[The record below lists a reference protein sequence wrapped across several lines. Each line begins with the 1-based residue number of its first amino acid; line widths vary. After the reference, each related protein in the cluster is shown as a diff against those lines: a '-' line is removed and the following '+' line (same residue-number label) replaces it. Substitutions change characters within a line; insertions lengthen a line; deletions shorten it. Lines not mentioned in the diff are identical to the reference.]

1 VRVSIL
7 KIGDVV
13 LSRITDAEDMRRF
26 AKELNIRG
34 KGFVIKPNWSNA
46 NTYTSAE
53 NLDFLFDCL
62 EGKKTVVEGYT
73 AWRNRLNTG
82 PEPKDFITPKNAK
95 RKWKWIKEQDS
106 WFLKY
111 SGIDKVLKV
120 HGVDYINITEEV
132 WNQRTAAKEKIQ
144 KIVEERFGPL
154 KNEEMYEFVP
164 NKIYT
169 LRGHSLISLNL
180 SRITREV
187 MSLSTKNLFGL
198 IPDPA
203 RYGKWHGENDSLL
216 PQSIADI
223 NKLYRSLFEPCFWI
237 NETVDRKLLV
247 GSENSVQ
254 ADAVTASIIGA
265 DPKKI
270 AYLQFA
276 SQVFGRYD
284 ANLLTRIEKALE
296 SL

>member
-1 VRVSIL
+1 L

-13 LSRITDAEDMRRF
+13 VSRITDTEDMKRF

-53 NLDFLFDCL
+53 DLDFLFDCL

-73 AWRNRLNTG
+73 AWRNELNAG

-95 RKWKWIKEQDS
+95 KEWRWIKEQDA

-111 SGIDKVLKV
+111 SGIGKVLEK
-120 HGVDYINITEEV
+120 HGVEYINVTEEV
-132 WNQRTAAKEKIQ
+132 WNGRTVAKAEIK
-144 KIVEERFGPL
+144 KIVEESFCSL

-164 NKIYT
+164 NKVYN
-169 LRGHSLISLNL
+169 LRGRSLISLNM

-203 RYGKWHGENDSLL
+203 RYARWHGENDSLL

-223 NKLYRSLFEPCFWI
+223 NKVYRSLFKLCFWI
-237 NETVDRKLLV
+237 NEIVDRELLV

-254 ADAVTASIIGA
+254 ADAVTASMVGV

-276 SQVFGRYD
+276 SDVFGRYD
-284 ANLLTRIEKALE
+284 ENLPVRVEKALE

>member
-1 VRVSIL
+1 L

-13 LSRITDAEDMRRF
+13 VSRITDAEDMRRF

-53 NLDFLFDCL
+53 DLDFLFDCL

-73 AWRNRLNTG
+73 AWRNELNTG

-95 RKWKWIKEQDS
+95 KEWKWIKEQDA

-111 SGIDKVLKV
+111 SGIGKVLEK
-120 HGVDYINITEEV
+120 HGVEYINVTEEV
-132 WNQRTAAKEKIQ
+132 WNGRTVAKAKIK
-144 KIVEERFGPL
+144 KIVEERFGQL
-154 KNEEMYEFVP
+154 KNEEMYGFVP
-164 NKIYT
+164 NKVYN
-169 LRGHSLISLNL
+169 LRGRSLISLNM

-203 RYGKWHGENDSLL
+203 RYGRWHGKNDSLL

-223 NKLYRSLFEPCFWI
+223 NKVYRSLFKLCFWI
-237 NETVDRKLLV
+237 NEIVDRELLV

-254 ADAVTASIIGA
+254 ADAVTASIAGV

-276 SQVFGRYD
+276 SEVFGRYD
-284 ANLLTRIEKALE
+284 ENFLARVEKALE

>member
-1 VRVSIL
+1 L

-13 LSRITDAEDMRRF
+13 VGKVNDAEDMRRF

-53 NLDFLFDCL
+53 DLDFLFNCL
-62 EGKKTVVEGYT
+62 EGQKTVVEGYT
-73 AWRNRLNTG
+73 AWRNELNTG
-82 PEPKDFITPKNAK
+82 LQPQEFITPKNAK
-95 RKWKWIKEQDS
+95 RKWKWIKEQDA
-106 WFLKY
+106 WFLRH
-111 SGIDKVLKV
+111 SGIEKVLKK
-120 HGVDYINITEEV
+120 HGAEYVNITEEV
-132 WNQRTAAKEKIQ
+132 WNRRTVAEGKIL
-144 KIVEERFGPL
+144 KIVEDRFGQL
-154 KNEEMYEFVP
+154 KNEDMYGFVP
-164 NKIYT
+164 KKVYD
-169 LRGHSLISLNL
+169 LKGQSLISLNM

-203 RYGKWHGENDSLL
+203 RYGKWHGKNDSLL
-216 PQSIADI
+216 PQSITEI
-223 NKLYRSLFEPCFWI
+223 NKVYRSLFKPCFWI
-237 NETVDRKLLV
+237 NEIVDRELLV

-254 ADAVTASIIGA
+254 ADTVTASIVGV

-270 AYLQFA
+270 AYLQLA
-276 SQVFGRYD
+276 SEVFGGY
-284 ANLLTRIEKALE
+284 NETILIEVEKAVE